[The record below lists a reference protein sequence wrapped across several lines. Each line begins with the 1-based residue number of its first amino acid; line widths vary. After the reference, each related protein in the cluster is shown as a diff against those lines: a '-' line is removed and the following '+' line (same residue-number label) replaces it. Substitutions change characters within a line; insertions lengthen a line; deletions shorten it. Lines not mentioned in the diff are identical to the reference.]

1 MYAALIFDE
10 LSSDEEVIIE
20 NEKPPPPSVEVETVQ
35 ANITLREILH
45 NLSSVIKDT
54 ETSKFNISR
63 NHIWEGAKRALNRKS
78 FDPQNRISVKFTD
91 DMGISEGAIDLGG
104 PAREFFT
111 LVTDRLLNS
120 HMFVGGAFAK
130 FLSLNARCLEDGEY
144 YLAGQIFALS
154 FVHGGPTLKCL
165 SDVCYNGIVKGVK
178 NMNASV
184 NDVCDYDLR
193 ISLEK
198 LLNASNVQEAENII
212 NDAKLNVLFD
222 MAGTFQ
228 VIKTTSDIE
237 NLVQKTVNWYVLGRA
252 QAAYES
258 FKEGLRA
265 LGVMD
270 SILQYPQVM
279 REAFC
284 FKPDTLTVT
293 DFDDMFSVAR
303 ACEGSNRREVENLV
317 LSHWQDL
324 MQDCEEESAEITLSD
339 ILFFVSGCKNLP
351 PQGLSCQISFLHEPD
366 EKSGILSRFPKAS
379 TCSCTL
385 YLPVIHKTYEDFK
398 EAMSYAVQNTRGF
411 GMA

>member
-1 MYAALIFDE
+1 MYAGLIFDE
-10 LSSDEEVIIE
+10 FSSDEEINIE
-20 NEKPPPPSVEVETVQ
+20 TEKPAPPNIEAQIIQE
-35 ANITLREILH
+35 NITLREILH
-45 NLSSVIKDT
+45 NLSSVIR
-54 ETSKFNISR
+54 ESEISKFNISR

-78 FDPQNRISVKFTD
+78 FNPQNRISVKFTD

-111 LVTDRLLNS
+111 LVTERLLNS
-120 HMFVGGAFAK
+120 HLFLGGTFSK
-130 FLSLNARCLEDGEY
+130 FLSLNAKCLEDGEY
-144 YLAGQIFALS
+144 RLAGQIFALS

-165 SDVCYNGIVKGVK
+165 SDVCYNGIVKGVQ
-178 NMNASV
+178 NVNASV

-198 LLNASNVQEAENII
+198 LLNSSNVQEAEDII
-212 NDAKLNVLFD
+212 NDAKLDLLFD

-252 QAAYES
+252 QPAYDS
-258 FKEGLRA
+258 FKEGLRT
-265 LGVMD
+265 LGVLD
-270 SILQYPQVM
+270 SILHYPQVM

-293 DFDDMFSVAR
+293 DFDDMFSVTR

-351 PQGLSCQISFLHEPD
+351 PPPPPPPGTFMSNIIS
-366 EKSGILSRFPKAS
+366 A
-379 TCSCTL
+379 
-385 YLPVIHKTYEDFK
+385 
-398 EAMSYAVQNTRGF
+398 
-411 GMA
+411 